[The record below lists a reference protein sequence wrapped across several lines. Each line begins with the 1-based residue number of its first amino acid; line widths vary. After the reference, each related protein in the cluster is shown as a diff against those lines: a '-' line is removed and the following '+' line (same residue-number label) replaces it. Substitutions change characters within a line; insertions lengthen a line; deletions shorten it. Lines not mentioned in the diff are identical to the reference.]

1 MRRLK
6 KVVSAFLALLLLAVC
21 PIYGEEPALAA
32 EIQPRLRLGYYWFN
46 TPRNVYFDLS
56 ALSSWYQTQAVSAMN
71 IWNQVRTP
79 DNEKMVTFLRQTSSS
94 GYTANRI
101 NFEPMVSSTTLG
113 QMTPNYTIELLS
125 VKISLNSNKN
135 WSAGGSMS
143 AYDVKSVILHELGHA
158 LGIAHCHELEDGETC
173 FSPTCKKNVMQPAR
187 IYLNTVRTTLQEY
200 DTASYTIIY
209 W

>member
-1 MRRLK
+1 
-6 KVVSAFLALLLLAVC
+6 
-21 PIYGEEPALAA
+21 
-32 EIQPRLRLGYYWFN
+32 
-46 TPRNVYFDLS
+46 
-56 ALSSWYQTQAVSAMN
+56 
-71 IWNQVRTP
+71 
-79 DNEKMVTFLRQTSSS
+79 
-94 GYTANRI
+94 
-101 NFEPMVSSTTLG
+101 MVSSTTLG